1 MFFVLSKIF
10 GFLTEPSNVLILLG
24 LIGAVLTATR
34 WRRGGVRLMVAS
46 VVLLAIAG
54 YSPVSSL
61 LIEPLED
68 RFPPWDASR
77 GLPDGIVVLGG
88 SINPE
93 VSAYRN
99 EPQLN
104 EAAERLTVAVA
115 LARRYPSAKLVFS
128 GGTGNMIFKTSTEGD
143 QARAFFLQLGVP
155 EAQLIIERRSR
166 NTAENAQFTKELVQ
180 PQPGQRWL
188 LVTSA
193 AHMPRAVGIFRKAG
207 FPVEAYPVDWRTR
220 GPDDL
225 VPFDRLSRGLAR
237 FDTASHEWVGLIGY
251 WLTGRTSE
259 LFPAP

>member
-1 MFFVLSKIF
+1 
-10 GFLTEPSNVLILLG
+10 
-24 LIGAVLTATR
+24 
-34 WRRGGVRLMVAS
+34 
-46 VVLLAIAG
+46 
-54 YSPVSSL
+54 
-61 LIEPLED
+61 
-68 RFPPWDASR
+68 
-77 GLPDGIVVLGG
+77 
-88 SINPE
+88 
-93 VSAYRN
+93 
-99 EPQLN
+99 
-104 EAAERLTVAVA
+104 
-115 LARRYPSAKLVFS
+115 
-128 GGTGNMIFKTSTEGD
+128 MIFKTSTEGD

-155 EAQLIIERRSR
+155 EAQLSIERRSR
-166 NTAENAQFTKELVQ
+166 NTAENAKFTKELVQ

-193 AHMPRAVGIFRKAG
+193 AHMPRAIGIFRKAG